1 MFIIIFILF
10 PHSLITVLLG
20 IINVSDSTLSS
31 VIALEIG
38 TCIGIVV
45 LYRCESSLCRV
56 GTTHRFINVLIY
68 LQVHDSFN
76 IHPERTIRRGMDTL
90 GFALKNIGPRQDP
103 PEPLTSWQSPE
114 TSSKNLPCRY
124 PDRAR
129 AKPVNHPSPRTPY
142 SPWQVCV
149 HRHP

>member
-1 MFIIIFILF
+1 MFIINFTF
-10 PHSLITVLLG
+10 SPQSLITVLLG

-90 GFALKNIGPRQDP
+90 GFALKNIGPRQGL
-103 PEPLTSWQSPE
+103 PEPRTSWRFPE
-114 TSSKNLPCRY
+114 TSSKNLPCQS
-124 PDRAR
+124 PAELRAR
-129 AKPVNHPSPRTPY
+129 PEI
-142 SPWQVCV
+142 
-149 HRHP
+149 